1 MSNRLEELQAELAQ
15 VLGELR
21 ERHGVLARISD
32 PGGEGERSLLEAL
45 SRRDALIV
53 EIGRVVARLV
63 AAGTTVSVTP
73 PPAPAPTPAPAPAPA
88 PTPAPPAPRPEPPR
102 PEPPR
107 PEPPRPRPP
116 PPPQRAAHAPR
127 SLRQTLALI
136 DEPVEVRDAAAAI
149 AMVERVVEACDD
161 PDEWLQHPTEIQ
173 RSLVGLTSSLA
184 RHVQDEVDV
193 VLPAPVAGAL
203 GAWFSTMTRW
213 SKLYRPGF
221 VAGLSRSNRPERD
234 RWIEDA
240 RMWWEQLSVH
250 VPLGA
255 SLLAS
260 ALGGGATTTPGVA
273 PTAGEDGPSAHEALL
288 ALEQVL
294 DDPDADLTEPLAVV
308 LEAGVGQRDNRLVA
322 LLAPHRD
329 RVAKVRGL
337 KTLKSA
343 LKFARQDPVTE
354 EVPADT
360 VETSPIPDD
369 WPFLKLT
376 EGMAAVIVGGDP
388 RSEHADRIKDAF
400 RFASVAWNEIDPRR
414 VDALASR
421 IRAGTHGMVV
431 LLREFV
437 SHSVADA
444 VLGACKDAD
453 VPYVVVDTGYGVNQ
467 VRLAAER
474 YLRGRLE

>member
-1 MSNRLEELQAELAQ
+1 A
-15 VLGELR
+15 V
-21 ERHGVLARISD
+21 
-32 PGGEGERSLLEAL
+32 
-45 SRRDALIV
+45 
-53 EIGRVVARLV
+53 IG
-63 AAGTTVSVTP
+63 
-73 PPAPAPTPAPAPAPA
+73 
-88 PTPAPPAPRPEPPR
+88 
-102 PEPPR
+102 
-107 PEPPRPRPP
+107 
-116 PPPQRAAHAPR
+116 
-127 SLRQTLALI
+127 
-136 DEPVEVRDAAAAI
+136 EPVEVCDSAAAI

-193 VLPAPVAGAL
+193 VLPSPTAGAL

-221 VAGLSRSNRPERD
+221 VAGLSRSNRPERE
-234 RWIEDA
+234 RWIDDA
-240 RMWWEQLSVH
+240 QMWWEMLSAH

-255 SLLAS
+255 SVLA
-260 ALGGGATTTPGVA
+260 ALVSGTTA
-273 PTAGEDGPSAHEALL
+273 AGEEPPPSDDEGLSANEALRELERVL
-288 ALEQVL
+288 A
-294 DDPDADLTEPLAVV
+294 DPEADLTEPLSLV
-308 LEAGVGQRDNRLVA
+308 LDAGVGQRDTRLVN

-329 RVAKVRGL
+329 RVTKVRGL

-343 LKFARQDPVTE
+343 LKFARQQPVE
-354 EVPADT
+354 EPTPEV
-360 VETSPIPDD
+360 VESSPIPDD
-369 WPFLKLT
+369 WPFLELT
-376 EGMAAVIVGGDP
+376 EGVDAVIVGGDP
-388 RSEHADRIKDAF
+388 RQEHVDRIREAF

-444 VLGACKDAD
+444 VVGACKDTG

-467 VRLAAER
+467 VRLSAER